1 MRIRCFAIEPLSEKP
16 NGNSLQKKDW
26 AMVSYAN
33 DIFEVPDDAGNA
45 DITRRLVK
53 YIKPGRLY
61 TLFVRE
67 DEPNRAHEIISSVPY
82 SRRTRALKLWCLG
95 NIELRNYALR
105 IIGE

>member
-1 MRIRCFAIEPLSEKP
+1 MRIRCFAIEPLRSKP
-16 NGNSLQKKDW
+16 NGNSLRKGDW

-33 DIFEVPDDAGNA
+33 DIFEVPDASGDA
-45 DITRRLVK
+45 DITRKLIK
-53 YIKPGRLY
+53 YIKPGRQY

-67 DEPNRAHEIISSVPY
+67 DEPNWAHEIVSSVPY
-82 SRRTRALKLWCLG
+82 SKRTRALKLWCLG

>member
-1 MRIRCFAIEPLSEKP
+1 MRIRCFAIEPLRSKP
-16 NGNSLQKKDW
+16 NGNSLRKGDW

-33 DIFEVPDDAGNA
+33 DIFEVPDGAGNA
-45 DITRRLVK
+45 DITRKLIK

-67 DEPNRAHEIISSVPY
+67 DAPNSAHEIVSAVPY
-82 SRRTRALKLWCLG
+82 SKRTRALKLWCLG

>member
-1 MRIRCFAIEPLSEKP
+1 MRIRCFAIEPLRSKP
-16 NGNSLQKKDW
+16 NGNSLRKGDW

-33 DIFEVPDDAGNA
+33 DIFEVPDASGDV
-45 DITRRLVK
+45 DITRRLIK
-53 YIKPGRLY
+53 YIKPGRQY

-67 DEPNRAHEIISSVPY
+67 DEPNRAHEIVSSVPY
-82 SRRTRALKLWCLG
+82 SKRTRALKLWCLG